1 MPTADEM
8 LSSDAVKQLSEC
20 LRDTGSRAEAVDS
33 ASVAL
38 SGKTFS
44 ERVALVRDAIL
55 VDLPAD
61 FLRFKTAIETA
72 LTDPAFNGWMIMPV
86 TEAVAARGLQ
96 EFEPALKLLAQLTP
110 RLTAETAIRHFLNA
124 DLNRALDVIVPWT
137 ENNDPHVRRLASE
150 GTRPR
155 LPWAA
160 RIPALMADPSPALP
174 ILDALYRD
182 SSEYVR
188 RSVANHLNDISKD
201 HPQVAVKTAARWLAE
216 PDGNTLKTVR
226 HGLRSRIKAGDLG
239 ALALLGYSSD
249 VEIDVSGPVVD
260 EDVIHLGEAL
270 KFSFAIT
277 NRGKSDA
284 PIAVDYII
292 HHVKANGSRSPKV
305 FKLSS
310 RTVAPGDTW
319 SVRRRHPIRPIS
331 TRRYYPG
338 AHLLELQVNGISRG
352 SQEFTLV
359 MRDDSGPV

>member
-1 MPTADEM
+1 M
-8 LSSDAVKQLSEC
+8 LSSNAVKQLSEC
-20 LRDTGSRAEAVDS
+20 LRGAGARAASVDS
-33 ASVAL
+33 ASGVLADK
-38 SGKTFS
+38 SFS

-55 VDLPAD
+55 DDLPAD
-61 FLRFKTAIETA
+61 FPSFETVIESA

-96 EFEPALKLLAQLTP
+96 EFESALKLLAQLTP
-110 RLTAETAIRHFLNA
+110 RLTAETAVRHFLNA
-124 DLNRALDVIVPWT
+124 DLYRALGVIVTWT
-137 ENNDPHVRRLASE
+137 EHGDPHVRRLASE

-201 HPQVAVKTAARWLAE
+201 HPQVAVETAARWLAE

-239 ALALLGYSSD
+239 ALSLLGFSSD
-249 VEIDVSGPVVD
+249 VEIDVVGPAVD
-260 EDVIHLGEAL
+260 EDVIHFGEAL
-270 KFSFAIT
+270 EFSFTIT
-277 NRGKSDA
+277 NRGNSDA
-284 PIAVDYII
+284 SIAVDYII

-310 RTVAPGDTW
+310 RTVAPGDMW
-319 SVRRRHPIRPIS
+319 SVRRRHPMRPIS

-338 AHLLELQVNGISRG
+338 AHLLELQVNGTSRG

-359 MRDDSGPV
+359 M